1 MEKLE
6 RKERNIVG
14 LHEEE
19 VDETTVEE
27 HFAVVSVSL
36 IWRFVGIW
44 RL

>member
-19 VDETTVEE
+19 VSETAVEE
-27 HFAVVSVSL
+27 HFAIVDVSP
-36 IWRFVGIW
+36 GW
-44 RL
+44 RLVAI